1 VHTSALSIGSRV
13 ALDWKTLMHRTSPW
27 FPWESA
33 TYQPQVRFDRR
44 AEREEY
50 EHLFA
55 HPARI
60 LQDRM
65 VRRSRTDRTR
75 KPGVPEWE
83 RVYQREAE
91 ERRVLYQARV
101 LGWGKEKRY
110 YFAHKHV
117 SLALR
122 SPSTE

>member
-1 VHTSALSIGSRV
+1 
-13 ALDWKTLMHRTSPW
+13 MHRTSPW

-33 TYQPQVRFDRR
+33 IHQPQVRVDLR

-50 EHLFA
+50 ERLFT

-75 KPGVPEWE
+75 MPGVAEWE
-83 RVYQREAE
+83 RVHQKEME
-91 ERRVLYQARV
+91 ERRLLYQARV

-110 YFAHKHV
+110 YFAQKR
-117 SLALR
+117 L
-122 SPSTE
+122 